1 MAEVCTLGQVAASE
15 LDRLRT
21 DNRPTGLPSGFDLER
36 RVPGG
41 IPRDKVTTIFAEAGN
56 FKTTV
61 KNHILISMAE
71 AGHRVLDVT
80 LEDSKELSAHRF
92 LARHNGVSYGAISG
106 GVLNSEAV
114 AALELPAA
122 ARAVADRIIMVDDI
136 DPTVEAIFS
145 MANAAASSKG
155 GLSCLAI
162 DYVQLL
168 AGAGG
173 MKDRLD
179 HLMVTAQAFAKRRKV
194 AVILVSQQKQA
205 NERERENPRPETGD
219 MLGSSAMR
227 IGSKLIIGLFCP
239 YNYCKAPG
247 TAKGPYGIYAKY
259 LSANPMHAD
268 VYPEILEAWI
278 LKNVLG
284 SEGALH
290 LRVHR
295 QTGVIENYDAEM
307 RPYIGQ

>member
-1 MAEVCTLGQVAASE
+1 VAEVCTLGQVAATE
-15 LDRLRT
+15 LNRLRL
-21 DNRPTGLPSGFDLER
+21 DNKPTGLPSGFDLER

-106 GVLNSEAV
+106 GVLNSVDV
-114 AALELPAA
+114 ARLELPPE
-122 ARAVADRIIMVDDI
+122 ARATADRIIMVDDI
-136 DPTVEAIFS
+136 DPTVEAIFE
-145 MANAAASSKG
+145 MANAAANSKA
-155 GLSCLAI
+155 GLACLAI

-168 AGAGG
+168 AGPGG

-179 HLMVTAQAFAKRRKV
+179 HLMVTAQSFAKRRKV
-194 AVILVSQQKQA
+194 AVLLVSQQKQA
-205 NERERENPRPETGD
+205 NERERDNPRPETGD

-227 IGSKLIIGLFCP
+227 IGSKLILGLFCP
-239 YNYCKAPG
+239 YNYCKAPSS
-247 TAKGPYGIYAKY
+247 TKGAYGMYAKY
-259 LSANPMHAD
+259 LSANPAH
-268 VYPEILEAWI
+268 VETYPEILEAWV

-284 SEGALH
+284 QEGALH

-295 QTGVIENYDAEM
+295 QTGVIENYDDAM
-307 RPYIGQ
+307 RPVTA